1 MRFESADS
9 SACWERGSWNQLAAL
24 LVEAG
29 VNKGRN
35 AMMKAMFSWLG
46 RLFAPRGDNFK
57 AQLMADLG
65 IKR

>member
-1 MRFESADS
+1 
-9 SACWERGSWNQLAAL
+9 LAAL